1 MPWQQFSIE
10 AGQFDPETLSQFFEQ
25 HGALSVTFQDA
36 ADQPM
41 FEPLPGETPLWS
53 ATRVVALFDD
63 KFSLETLR
71 QQMRQVFDVAIADR
85 LQVETLE
92 DRDWERVWLDDFKPM
107 QFGARL
113 WVCPAGMRPPDDDA
127 IIIDLD
133 PGLAFGTGTHPTTA
147 LCLEWLDANPPVDQR
162 VLDFGCGSGILAI
175 AALKLGA
182 NEVWATDID
191 EQALWATKN
200 NAKQNAV
207 DTKLSCALPDELP
220 LIYKAD
226 VLLANI
232 LANPLIELVDNLVS
246 QVGPRGVLVLSGIL
260 AEQADQVKA
269 AYSPY
274 IEIDTIVE
282 RAGWV
287 RLVGVRY

>member
-10 AGQFDPETLSQFFEQ
+10 AGQLDPETLSQFFEQ
-25 HGALSVTFQDA
+25 QGALSVTFQDA

-63 KFSLETLR
+63 EVSLETLR
-71 QQMRQVFDVAIADR
+71 QKMRQEFDATLSER

-107 QFGARL
+107 QFGSRL
-113 WVCPAGMRPPDDDA
+113 WVCPAGMRPPVDDA

-147 LCLEWLDANPPVDQR
+147 LCLEWLDANPPADLQ

-182 NEVWATDID
+182 DKVWATDID
-191 EQALWATKN
+191 EQALWATTN

-207 DTKLSCALPDELP
+207 NEKLNCALPDELP
-220 LIYKAD
+220 PVCEVD

-232 LANPLIELVDNLVS
+232 LANPLIELTDTLVRA
-246 QVGPRGVLVLSGIL
+246 VRPGGMLVLSGIL
-260 AEQADQVKA
+260 AEQAEQVKT
-269 AYSPY
+269 AYSPHVQM
-274 IEIDTIVE
+274 DTVIE

-287 RLVGVRY
+287 CMVGGKY